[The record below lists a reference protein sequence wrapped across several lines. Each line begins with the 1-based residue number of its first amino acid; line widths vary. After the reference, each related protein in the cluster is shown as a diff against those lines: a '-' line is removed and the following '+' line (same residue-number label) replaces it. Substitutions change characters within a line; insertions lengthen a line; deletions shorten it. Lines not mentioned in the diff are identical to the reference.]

1 MNPSEGTN
9 NQDHIYALAA
19 GEIGQQSPA
28 GSPLQGR
35 LAGRSVS
42 PRAEEENVNSE
53 LFSQT
58 LNLSSEN
65 SSRNDLRS
73 SGGRDADNG
82 SFPLG
87 SPLAR
92 SSGIEDSRAIGPY
105 QERSVLIARQIEHA
119 ENLDQIL
126 NICMRSI
133 DQFRPGDIAKACAR
147 LAELR
152 VDNEGRWVRLTLD
165 TEILFEEL
173 LDKLA
178 ERTINNAVEFD
189 TDSISTTACA
199 FATLGRHEEALF
211 AVLAREAIAKIEN
224 FNPETLSRTAWA
236 FSNFRPLK
244 QELYNAIREKAVPR
258 IREFNPQQL
267 GDMAWAF
274 AWAGAEHEDFFSAV
288 ARAVI
293 SKIRDCRAQDLA
305 NVVRAFGILGLND
318 RALFNA
324 LARQAVLK
332 IRDFTPRMISCVA
345 WVFSIMQP
353 EERELLDVPAF
364 EALYDALAKAFNSK
378 FRLFSAG
385 DFQDTVEA
393 FRTLGIA
400 NQHINFPIV
409 YREGSINLAQTP
421 SVEK

>member
-1 MNPSEGTN
+1 MNPSEGAYY
-9 NQDHIYALAA
+9 QDHIYALAA

-58 LNLSSEN
+58 LNLSSDN

-73 SGGRDADNG
+73 SGGRDADNSG
-82 SFPLG
+82 FMLG

-92 SSGIEDSRAIGPY
+92 SSGIEDSRAIGSY

-126 NICMRSI
+126 NICMRLI
-133 DQFRPGDIAKACAR
+133 DQFTPGDIAKACAR

-152 VDNEGRWVRLTLD
+152 VDNEGRWVRLTQD
-165 TEILFEEL
+165 TEMFFEEI

-178 ERTINNAVEFD
+178 ERTINNALEFD
-189 TDSISTTACA
+189 TDSISTTAFA
-199 FATLGRHEEALF
+199 FATLSRHEEALF

-236 FSNFRPLK
+236 FSNFRPPK

-258 IREFNPQQL
+258 IREFNPKQL
-267 GDMAWAF
+267 ADMAWAF
-274 AWAGAEHEDFFSAV
+274 AWAGAEYEDFFSAV

-293 SKIRDCRAQDLA
+293 SKIRDCRAQDVA
-305 NVVRAFGILGLND
+305 NVIRAFGIVGIND
-318 RALFNA
+318 RVLFSA

-332 IRDFTPRMISCVA
+332 IRDFTPRMISYVA

-353 EERELLDVPAF
+353 EERERLDASAV
-364 EALYDALAKAFNSK
+364 EALYDALAKAFNRK

-385 DFQDTVEA
+385 EFHDTAEA
-393 FRTLGIA
+393 FRNLGIA
-400 NQHINFPIV
+400 NQYTNFPIA
-409 YREGSINLAQTP
+409 YRQGNITTLQTP
-421 SVEK
+421 SLEK